1 MQLNYIFI
9 GKMIREFRRRKNLT
23 QETLAERVDLSV
35 TYICMIET
43 GRKHI
48 SLKKIAQIADALD
61 VTVDKLIYESRHNC
75 KSDYRTIF
83 IEIMSDCSNYELQV
97 FLDTITS
104 LKKSMREN
112 IDTMLNADF

>member
-9 GKMIREFRRRKNLT
+9 GKMIKEFRRRKNLT
-23 QETLAERVDLSV
+23 QECLAERVDLSV

-43 GRKHI
+43 GKKHI
-48 SLKKIAQIADALD
+48 ILNKIAQIAEALD
-61 VTVDKLIYESRHNC
+61 VTVDKLIYESRIKC
-75 KSDYRTIF
+75 KSDYRTVF
-83 IEIMSDCSNYELQV
+83 IEIISDCSTYELKV

-112 IDTMLNADF
+112 KYSIT